1 MRKLILLK
9 SLVDFI
15 WIVTGVP
22 AILLGIALIPCLF
35 IYTSIFETFS
45 ILPEETL
52 VTNNFLVQFMV
63 LILILSF
70 LSSMYSFYLF
80 RKIIRYFQK
89 AQPFDLFVI
98 NSFNKIG
105 WILSIAGLVSS
116 ITLILL
122 RLMLE
127 SRITIR
133 LGATPYL
140 IMICLGLFF
149 MVLSETFRVAKNQKE
164 ENELTI

>member
-15 WIVTGVP
+15 WIVTGIP
-22 AILLGIALIPCLF
+22 AILLGIVLIPCIF
-35 IYTSIFETFS
+35 IYPSIFETIS
-45 ILPEETL
+45 ILPKETL
-52 VTNNFLVQFMV
+52 VGNNLLVQSMV
-63 LILILSF
+63 LILILAF
-70 LSSMYSFYLF
+70 LSSVYSFYLF
-80 RKIIRYFQK
+80 RKILRYFQK

-98 NSFNKIG
+98 NGFNKMG
-105 WILSIAGLVSS
+105 WTLSLAGIVSS
-116 ITLILL
+116 IMLILL
-122 RLMLE
+122 RLILE
-127 SRITIR
+127 SRLTIN

-140 IMICLGLFF
+140 ILICLGLFF